1 MHRHFKLTIMQPQ
14 INLSPITQFVQQL
27 KSAEFTNQREV
38 KMPIQQARLLSI
50 ALVELMD
57 QLRKDVTNTKS
68 SSDNE
73 VVKITMDGGGFNL

>member
-1 MHRHFKLTIMQPQ
+1 MQPQ

-57 QLRKDVTNTKS
+57 QLLKEPTNKS
-68 SSDNE
+68 LNDNE
-73 VVKITMDGGGFNL
+73 IVKINMDGGGFNT

>member
-1 MHRHFKLTIMQPQ
+1 MQPQ

-57 QLRKDVTNTKS
+57 QLIKESTNKPSTN
-68 SSDNE
+68 NE
-73 VVKITMDGGGFNL
+73 IVKINMDGGGFNT

>member
-1 MHRHFKLTIMQPQ
+1 MQPQ

-38 KMPIQQARLLSI
+38 KLSIQQARLLSI

-57 QLRKDVTNTKS
+57 QLIKEPASKS
-68 SSDNE
+68 NNNE
-73 VVKITMDGGGFNL
+73 IVKINMDGGGFNT

>member
-1 MHRHFKLTIMQPQ
+1 MHPQ

-57 QLRKDVTNTKS
+57 QLIKESTNKPSTN
-68 SSDNE
+68 NE
-73 VVKITMDGGGFNL
+73 IVKINMDGGGFNT

>member
-1 MHRHFKLTIMQPQ
+1 MRSHFKRTINMQHQ

-57 QLRKDVTNTKS
+57 QLLKEPTNKS
-68 SSDNE
+68 SNDNE
-73 VVKITMDGGGFNL
+73 VVKINMDGGGFNT

>member
-1 MHRHFKLTIMQPQ
+1 MQPQ

-38 KMPIQQARLLSI
+38 KMSIQQARLLSI

-57 QLRKDVTNTKS
+57 QLIKEPVSQS
-68 SSDNE
+68 SNNNE
-73 VVKITMDGGGFNL
+73 VVKINMDGGGFNT

>member
-1 MHRHFKLTIMQPQ
+1 MQPQ

-57 QLRKDVTNTKS
+57 QLLKEPTNKS
-68 SSDNE
+68 SNDNE
-73 VVKITMDGGGFNL
+73 VVKINMDGGGFNT

>member
-1 MHRHFKLTIMQPQ
+1 MQPQ

-57 QLRKDVTNTKS
+57 QLIKESSNKS
-68 SSDNE
+68 SNDNE
-73 VVKITMDGGGFNL
+73 IVKINMDGGGFNT

>member
-1 MHRHFKLTIMQPQ
+1 MHPQ

-57 QLRKDVTNTKS
+57 QLLKEPTNKS
-68 SSDNE
+68 SNDNE
-73 VVKITMDGGGFNL
+73 VVKINMDGGGFNT